1 MKENAYKLRL
11 KLEEWE
17 KKKGLKKFSEKAKI
31 IYSYLIENKN
41 NVPIKIKE
49 VKSDM
54 LIKSSMSV
62 ASFNR
67 SINELLEKN
76 FINLDSDPLDR
87 RSLRIIKIK

>member
-1 MKENAYKLRL
+1 MNKNAYQLRL

-17 KKKGLKKFSEKAKI
+17 KNKGINQFSEKAKI
-31 IYSYLIENKN
+31 IYSFLVAKKN
-41 NVPIKIKE
+41 NLPISIKRIKE
-49 VKSDM
+49 DK
-54 LIKSSMSV
+54 LIQSSMSI

-67 SINELLEKN
+67 SINELLEKS